1 MKIGIDAR
9 NLVPKLSGIGRYVVE
24 TSRKLAEL
32 GHDVF
37 VYLPSPPHSAE
48 AIPSGVRPEIS
59 YHHGTLGR
67 ILWGNTTL
75 LKLAKRDQIDILW
88 GPAHR
93 LPVVGSS
100 TVPTVLT
107 IHDLVWRH
115 ASETMRPLGWLGER
129 VFMERS
135 IRAAD
140 RVVAVSS
147 ATQAAVAAAYP
158 WAREKTSVV
167 YPGCTPL
174 AEASDE
180 TVLTR
185 ANITLPFVLFV
196 GTLEPRKN
204 LSGLLRA
211 FAMLPDHLKS
221 GLQLVIAGGRGWGL
235 DDLQNEISRLQI
247 TNLVRM
253 TGFVSDAELGTLYR
267 RAKFLAMPSFYE
279 GFGLPI
285 IEANAAGIPVLT
297 SSSSS
302 MPEVGGKAALLVD
315 PLNDQSIANGLERLL
330 ADASLYQRLRQA
342 AAMNASRFDW
352 VRSAKE
358 LSAVFEQ
365 TVQLGRQGSRGNR
378 SDTA

>member
-9 NLVPKLSGIGRYVVE
+9 NLVPKLSGIGRYVIE
-24 TSRKLAEL
+24 NSRQLAEF

-37 VYLPSPPHSAE
+37 AYLPSPPHSEDAV
-48 AIPSGVRPEIS
+48 PPGVVADIS
-59 YHHGTLGR
+59 NQNGALAR
-67 ILWGNTTL
+67 IWWGNTAL
-75 LKLAKRDQIDILW
+75 LKLAKRDQIDVLW

-93 LPVVGSS
+93 LPILGRLP
-100 TVPTVLT
+100 VPTVLT

-115 ASETMRPLGWLGER
+115 ASDTMRPLGWLGER

-135 IRAAD
+135 IRTAD

-147 ATQAAVAAAYP
+147 ATKAAVAEAYP
-158 WAREKTSVV
+158 WATDKTSVV

-174 AEASDE
+174 SGVSDDAI
-180 TVLTR
+180 LTR
-185 ANITLPFVLFV
+185 ARISRPFVLFV

-211 FAMLPDHLKS
+211 FAMLPEAVKS
-221 GLQLVIAGGRGWGL
+221 KLELVIAGGQGWGL
-235 DDLQNEISRLQI
+235 GNLEAEISRLQI
-247 TNLVRM
+247 SDLVRL

-302 MPEVGGKAALLVD
+302 MPEVGGEAALLVD
-315 PLNDQSIANGLERLL
+315 PLDDMSITKGLERLITDENL
-330 ADASLYQRLRQA
+330 HQRLCQA
-342 AAMNASRFDW
+342 AAANAARFHW
-352 VRSAKE
+352 AKSGKE
-358 LSAVFEQ
+358 LSALFEQ
-365 TVQLGRQGSRGNR
+365 TVQLAKRASR
-378 SDTA
+378 AE

>member
-24 TSRKLAEL
+24 TSRHLAEL
-32 GHDVF
+32 GHEVF
-37 VYLPSPPHSAE
+37 AYLPSPPHSIE
-48 AIPSGVRPEIS
+48 AIAPGVYPHVSR
-59 YHHGTLGR
+59 HNGGLAR
-67 ILWGNTTL
+67 IWWGNTAL
-75 LKLAKRDQIDILW
+75 LKLAKRDQVDILW

-93 LPVVGSS
+93 LPIFGSS

-115 ASETMRPLGWLGER
+115 ASDTMKTLGWLGER

-135 IRAAD
+135 IRTAN

-147 ATQAAVAAAYP
+147 ATKAAVAEAYP
-158 WAREKTSVV
+158 WAGHKTSVV

-174 AEASDE
+174 AENSDE
-180 TVLTR
+180 DVLKR
-185 ANITLPFVLFV
+185 AKINRPFVLFV

-204 LSGLLRA
+204 LNGLLRA

-221 GLQLVIAGGRGWGL
+221 GLQLVIAGGQGWGR
-235 DDLQNEISRLQI
+235 DDLQTEISRLQLAD
-247 TNLVRM
+247 LVRL

-267 RAKFLAMPSFYE
+267 RAKFLAMPSLYE

-302 MPEVGGKAALLVD
+302 MPEVGGDAALLVD
-315 PLNDQSIANGLERLL
+315 PLSDTSIANGLERLL
-330 ADASLYQRLRQA
+330 ADARLYEKLRQA
-342 AAMNASRFDW
+342 ACENAARFNW
-352 VRSAKE
+352 AKSAAE

-365 TVQLGRQGSRGNR
+365 TVQAGTQGTREK
-378 SDTA
+378 